1 MKKYILLFL
10 AFLFLL
16 PVNAFALD
24 NVSLEAKI
32 GQMIMVGFHGTD
44 ISHPDLK
51 ELNKYIQYGSV
62 GGVIFYAR
70 NISNP
75 DQVTN
80 FINEFKGLN
89 PLLPLFFAVDQEGGN
104 VERLTAKKGFLH
116 IPTAWKIGQTMTIK
130 DALATFESQ
139 ALMLK
144 GLGFN
149 LNFAPVIDV
158 NVNPTSPAIGLMGRA
173 FSSDPEQVV
182 DFASTFVDAY
192 RKVGIISCLKHF
204 PGHGSA
210 KEDSH
215 LGFTDVTDTWQ
226 KVELVPFEK
235 MVSSGKADCIM
246 SSHVFNADVDEEYPA
261 SLSAGHIQGVL
272 RNKLGYSGV
281 VVTDD
286 LQMGAISQNYKLKEI
301 VVRTINSGTD
311 IMLFPN
317 FFKIDKKLPTK
328 IKNIILAAIKKG
340 EIDPARI
347 DESYKRII
355 ELKKKII

>member
-1 MKKYILLFL
+1 MKKYLMV
-10 AFLFLL
+10 LFLL
-16 PVNAFALD
+16 FFFSVSAFAVE
-24 NVSLEAKI
+24 NSSLEAKI

-44 ISHPDLK
+44 IGHRDLK
-51 ELNKYIQYGSV
+51 ELKQYIQDGSV

-70 NISNP
+70 NIIGP
-75 DQVTN
+75 IQVKD
-80 FINEFKGLN
+80 FIAQFKELD
-89 PLLPLFFAVDQEGGN
+89 PPLPLFFAVDQEGGT
-104 VERLTAKKGFLH
+104 VERLTDKKGFLH

-130 DALATFESQ
+130 DAFATFESQ

-144 GLGFN
+144 ELGFN

-158 NVNPTSPAIGLMGRA
+158 NINPTSPAIGLMGRA
-173 FSSDPEQVV
+173 FSADPEQVV
-182 DFASTFVDAY
+182 DFASAFVDAY
-192 RKVGIISCLKHF
+192 RKVGVISCLKHF

-226 KVELVPFEK
+226 KAELIPYEK
-235 MVSSGKADCIM
+235 MIAAGKADCIM

-261 SLSAGHIQGVL
+261 SLSAAHIQGVL
-272 RNKLGYSGV
+272 RGKLGYDGV

-301 VVRTINSGTD
+301 VIKGVNSGTD
-311 IMLFPN
+311 ILLFPN
-317 FFKIDKKLPTK
+317 FFKIDKKLPNK
-328 IKNIILAAIKKG
+328 IKAIILAAIRTG
-340 EIDPARI
+340 QIDPARI
-347 DESYKRII
+347 DESYRRVF